1 MNGLLSRCPLSWLLG
16 QKLFELADL
25 VTLILDRFLEQS
37 DLWIYL
43 RLNRPGRFM
52 CLGRLSTTIHGRRW
66 RSTQIGLAEGGLFG
80 RFKRAG
86 LFAHRKRGMLLACL
100 LVGAGYRIRL
110 MGVCSEIRWN

>member
-43 RLNRPGRFM
+43 RLNRPGRFK
-52 CLGRLSTTIHGRRW
+52 CLGRLSTTIHGRRL
-66 RSTQIGLAEGGLFG
+66 SLI
-80 RFKRAG
+80 
-86 LFAHRKRGMLLACL
+86 H
-100 LVGAGYRIRL
+100 I
-110 MGVCSEIRWN
+110 